1 MSHFLNVTLSSPLC
15 YSLRITNY
23 GIREKIIFCIY
34 GCFSARYIKG
44 GRKLCLFYADTH
56 VCIKN
61 TYWQSSGII
70 IILRKYCIVTS
81 DTLIRLLD
89 VFFLLLTVI
98 LSELQEELPSAFYV
112 IFCQMVGG
120 LTHPTHT
127 HNLLPSQC
135 LRPWLNRFGLI
146 WIIFKDTNYVLS
158 TRKDNRSKHVIKNFI
173 KNIKQKENNYM

>member
-1 MSHFLNVTLSSPLC
+1 MSHFLNLTLSRPLC
-15 YSLRITNY
+15 YSLRVTNY

-56 VCIKN
+56 ACIKN

-70 IILRKYCIVTS
+70 TILRKYCIVMS

-98 LSELQEELPSAFYV
+98 LSELQEELPSPSYV

-120 LTHPTHT
+120 QAHPTHT
-127 HNLLPSQC
+127 QNPPSQC

-146 WIIFKDTNYVLS
+146 WIIFKDTSYVLS
-158 TRKDNRSKHVIKNFI
+158 TRKDNRSKHVIKTFI
-173 KNIKQKENNYM
+173 KKYKTKRK

>member
-1 MSHFLNVTLSSPLC
+1 MSHFLNVTPSSPLC

-70 IILRKYCIVTS
+70 IILRKYCIVMS
-81 DTLIRLLD
+81 GTLIRLLD
-89 VFFLLLTVI
+89 MFFLLLTVI
-98 LSELQEELPSAFYV
+98 LSELQEELPSSFYL
-112 IFCQMVGG
+112 IFWADAPHPHTQPPPLSVSAAMVEQVRLDMNHFQGYK
-120 LTHPTHT
+120 LCTF
-127 HNLLPSQC
+127 N
-135 LRPWLNRFGLI
+135 
-146 WIIFKDTNYVLS
+146 
-158 TRKDNRSKHVIKNFI
+158 
-173 KNIKQKENNYM
+173 QKR